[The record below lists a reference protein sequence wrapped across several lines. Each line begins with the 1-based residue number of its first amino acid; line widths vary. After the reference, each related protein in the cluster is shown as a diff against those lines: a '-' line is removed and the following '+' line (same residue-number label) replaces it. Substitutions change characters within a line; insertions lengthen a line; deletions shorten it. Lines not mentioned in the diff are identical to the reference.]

1 MENGSLLPS
10 NRRISKPP
18 ASRKDNRRKDRSE
31 ILGNDQRD
39 RNERDARRFHQFI
52 KTHIYWRKHQARLFR
67 ILDAEIEK
75 CSLTATKQ

>member
-1 MENGSLLPS
+1 MTQQ
-10 NRRISKPP
+10 K
-18 ASRKDNRRKDRSE
+18 
-31 ILGNDQRD
+31 RD

-52 KTHIYWRKHQARLFR
+52 KTHLYWRKHQAQLFR